1 MTQGRLILS
10 ETGRILM
17 AAVFALVIT
26 TIIIFF
32 ASKAPWETLDT
43 FLTGPLSSKRTI
55 GIWIDDSAKLAL
67 AGLAFSLV
75 FQARQFALGVQ
86 GQVYIGGLFATLV
99 AFSPVGT
106 TWFALPVGILAAM
119 IGGAIMGFIPG
130 YAKAKLGANE
140 IVSSLMLNY
149 IAYDVCNYFLRVYLA
164 SLESGLTTSA
174 SFPAQSIYPAFIPR
188 TRIDLGLVIA
198 LVTTFVVWFLLYRTA
213 WGLKLRLTGHN
224 ARFAAYS
231 GIRSNFIMVSAMTAA
246 GAIGGLLGAVFV
258 QGTAYGKLSIGF
270 EAGMAFE
277 GILITIVARNRP
289 LAIPFVALGY
299 GYLRQGAALMNYRAD
314 VPAEVIGIVQGV
326 VILLVASSF
335 TVPGKAMLARL
346 MGNRTTE
353 SRATS

>member
-1 MTQGRLILS
+1 MTQGRLFLS
-10 ETGRILM
+10 ETGRIVM
-17 AAVFALVIT
+17 AAIFALAVT
-26 TIIIFF
+26 LIIIFF
-32 ASKAPWETLDT
+32 ASKTPWATFETFVT
-43 FLTGPLSSKRTI
+43 SPLSSKRTI
-55 GIWIDDSAKLAL
+55 GIWIDDSVKLAL

-99 AFSPVGT
+99 AFSPIGT
-106 TWFALPVGILAAM
+106 TWLALPAGILAAM
-119 IGGAIMGFIPG
+119 IGGAFIGFIPG
-130 YAKAKLGANE
+130 YAKSKLGANE

-149 IAYDVCNYFLRVYLA
+149 IAYDICNYILRVYLA

-174 SFPAQSIYPAFIPR
+174 PFPAQSIYPAFIPR
-188 TRIDLGLVIA
+188 TRVDLGIVIA
-198 LVTTFVVWFLLYRTA
+198 LATTVVVWFLLYRTA

-231 GIRSNFIMVSAMTAA
+231 GIRSSFIMVSAMTAA

-314 VPAEVIGIVQGV
+314 VPAEVIGIVQGI

-346 MGNRTTE
+346 MGNRTAA